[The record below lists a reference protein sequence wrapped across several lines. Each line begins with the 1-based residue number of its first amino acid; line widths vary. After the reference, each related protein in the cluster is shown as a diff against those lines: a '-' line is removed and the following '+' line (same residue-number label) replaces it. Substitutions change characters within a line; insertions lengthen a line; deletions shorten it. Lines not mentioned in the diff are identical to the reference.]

1 MSARRRRTRWVAL
14 LAVAVAATTGC
25 ERTGSAEPPVDTIP
39 KPGAATYADV
49 IVHLFG
55 EPDEPPDPLPIL
67 YLVSLDEPLGID
79 EQALII
85 EALSLSFAV
94 RFVDDLAAAV
104 LGDEPGRPPRDD
116 AIVLGLGPIDAEPP
130 HRLRVEQYRADD
142 DIEAALFTVEYG
154 ADRWVVI
161 TAEPVPAEVLT
172 DAA

>member
-1 MSARRRRTRWVAL
+1 MSDRRRRNSWIAL
-14 LAVAVAATTGC
+14 FAVAVAAVTGC
-25 ERTGSAEPPVDTIP
+25 ERTGSAEPPVDTVP
-39 KPGAATYADV
+39 TPGAATYADV

-55 EPDEPPDPLPIL
+55 EPDEPPDPLPVL

-79 EQALII
+79 DQALII
-85 EALSLSFAV
+85 ESLSTSYAV

-104 LGDEPGRPPRDD
+104 YGDEPGRPPRDH

-130 HRLRVEQYRADD
+130 HRLRVEEYRADD
-142 DIEAALFTVEYG
+142 DIEAALLTVEYG
-154 ADRWVVI
+154 GDQWVVI